1 MLIID
6 TNVVSELMR
15 PDPNRQVVDWLSRQ
29 KVSDVHLTALTIAE
43 ITYGLNIMP
52 DGKRQRDLETRFRQV
67 VEGGFS
73 GRVLAFDE
81 AAAPHYGEIMA
92 SRRAEGR
99 SMSVIDGQIAAIAR
113 TSGATLA
120 TRNVADFEDCNLT
133 LLNPFGG

>member
-6 TNVVSELMR
+6 ANVVSELMR

-29 KVSDVHLTALTIAE
+29 KVSDIHMTAVTVAE
-43 ITYGLNIMP
+43 ITYGLRTMP

-67 VEGGFS
+67 VESGFS

-81 AAAPHYGEIMA
+81 AAAGIYGEFMA

-120 TRNVADFEDCNLT
+120 TRNVTDFEDCNLT
-133 LLNPFGG
+133 LLNPFEG

>member
-29 KVSDVHLTALTIAE
+29 KVSDVHMTALTVAE
-43 ITYGLNIMP
+43 ITYGLKTMP

-67 VEGGFS
+67 VESGFG

-81 AAAPHYGEIMA
+81 AAALVYGEIMA

-99 SMSVIDGQIAAIAR
+99 PMFVIDGQIAAIAR
-113 TSGATLA
+113 ASGATLA
-120 TRNVADFEDCNLT
+120 TRNVMDFEDCNLT

>member
-29 KVSDVHLTALTIAE
+29 KVSDIHMTALTFAE
-43 ITYGLNIMP
+43 ITYGLKTMP

-81 AAAPHYGEIMA
+81 AAALHYGEIMA

-120 TRNVADFEDCNLT
+120 TRNVTDFENCNLT
-133 LLNPFGG
+133 LLNPFAG

>member
-29 KVSDVHLTALTIAE
+29 NVSDVHMTALTVAE
-43 ITYGLNIMP
+43 ITYGLKTMP
-52 DGKRQRDLETRFRQV
+52 DGKRRRDLETRFRQV
-67 VEGGFS
+67 VESGFS
-73 GRVLAFDE
+73 GRVLAFD
-81 AAAPHYGEIMA
+81 AAAALVYGEIMA

-133 LLNPFGG
+133 ILNPFGG

>member
-15 PDPNRQVVDWLSRQ
+15 PDPNRQVVGWLSRQ
-29 KVSDVHLTALTIAE
+29 KVSDVHMTALTVAE
-43 ITYGLNIMP
+43 ITYGLKSMP
-52 DGKRQRDLETRFRQV
+52 DGKRQRDLETRFRHV
-67 VEGGFS
+67 VESGFS
-73 GRVLAFDE
+73 GRVLAFDK
-81 AAAPHYGEIMA
+81 AAARHYGEIMV

-120 TRNVADFEDCNLT
+120 TRNVTDFEDCNLT
-133 LLNPFGG
+133 LLNPFEG